1 VAVKPVAALAL
12 ALSVAICTQAAPPS
26 TPPVAKP
33 APKQPKPVPP
43 EAEFVAKLVREA
55 LVKKLPDP
63 LTKSNQ
69 NWGHQKAVTV
79 VHRRREGLRFWTE
92 PVQEFHNDGLWRRVE
107 VRVPDPSRVS
117 VAITELTYPEDGKAL
132 ATVAVACE
140 RVDVKVEQQLWL
152 NNRRLYG
159 GETRAHCA
167 AALALKVTVATRTE
181 YKKGALFPIPEVT
194 LQVKATEAQLYYD
207 ELIVDHTAGLDGE
220 AAKSVGEALLRL
232 VKAVKPDLESDL
244 LEKANAAVVKAAGT
258 REIKLALDKILAAK
272 K

>member
-1 VAVKPVAALAL
+1 MKPVAALAL
-12 ALSVAICTQAAPPS
+12 ALSLAACAAGAAPPS
-26 TPPVAKP
+26 APSPVAKP
-33 APKQPKPVPP
+33 APKPPKPVPP

-63 LTKSNQ
+63 LTTSNQ
-69 NWGHQKAVTV
+69 NWGRQKAVTV

-107 VRVPDPSRVS
+107 VRVPDPAKLS
-117 VAITELTYPEDGKAL
+117 VAITELTYPEDGKVL

-152 NNRRLYG
+152 NDRRLYG

-167 AALALKVTVATRTE
+167 AALALKVAVATRTE

-194 LQVKATEAQLYYD
+194 LQVRATEAQLYYD

-232 VKAVKPDLESDL
+232 VKVVKPDLESDL

-258 REIKLALDKILAAK
+258 REIKLALDKVLAGK